1 MESHNNLNLKERER
15 FRKLLQVAEST
26 KFSGEKKAALAA
38 ATRIANSKGLSLREA
53 AGMEE
58 KSRREDNLATR
69 KKTDHS
75 FDEFFVRKNKTNW
88 SSFKSDLNDLYS
100 EKQRFEKA
108 KADAI
113 NRGLDSDETNKVRK
127 KQAHYK
133 SSRSNAWRSR
143 PDFIRIL
150 LRETKMSLKEISATV
165 GVPLHEV
172 VKERLLMRKNR

>member
-1 MESHNNLNLKERER
+1 MQTHNTLNLKERER

-26 KFSGEKKAALAA
+26 KFIGEKKAALAA

-58 KSRREDNLATR
+58 KSRREDSIATR
-69 KKTDHS
+69 SKTGHR
-75 FDEFFVRKNKTNW
+75 FDDFFVKKNKSNW
-88 SSFKSDLNDLYS
+88 QSFKSDLHDLYE

-108 KADAI
+108 RSDAI

-127 KQAHYK
+127 KQSYHK
-133 SSRSNAWRSR
+133 GSRSNAWRSR
-143 PDFIRIL
+143 PDFIRVL
-150 LRETKMSLKEISATV
+150 LKETKMSLKEISATV
-165 GVPLHEV
+165 GVSLHEV